1 MKYIETEDDFDFFF
15 KNATLQP
22 ADYLKI
28 EKYGELAFNCACG
41 ELHSLNDEF
50 YAKKLFAVEPNKILY
65 MCNNRRELLTFIEI
79 NKGIINDE
87 TKSLAVIRADSDFW
101 YDYCFDSIKKNKTY
115 SNIKKLF
122 E

>member
-1 MKYIETEDDFDFFF
+1 MKFIETEEDFDFFF
-15 KNATLQP
+15 NNAKLQLP
-22 ADYLKI
+22 DYLKL
-28 EKYGELAFNCACG
+28 EKFGELAFNCACG

-65 MCNNRRELLTFIEI
+65 GCAKRNELLTFIEI

-101 YDYCFDSIKKNKTY
+101 YEYCMDSIKKNKTY
-115 SNIKKLF
+115 SNIKKLL